1 MTADTAV
8 RSQPSMATFSTPP
21 VIASCSSSSSVPPT
35 IEIQGIVRRHGAV
48 TAVDRVS
55 FEVRRGEFFSIL
67 GPSGAGK
74 TSVLRMLAGFE
85 DPDDGDVRIDGR
97 SMLGVPPN
105 RRPVNLVFQSYAL
118 FPHLTVKDNVAF
130 GLKMRRVPAGQIDE
144 EVRHALAMVKLVGK
158 ESRKPGQLSGGEQQR
173 VALARALVNKPAV
186 VLLDEPLAALDQ
198 QLRQAMQ
205 VELKSI
211 QEQAGLTCVCVTHH
225 QEEAMMMSDRI
236 AVMHQG
242 RMWQVGT
249 PREVYARPCNLFVSR
264 FLGVSNE
271 LPGRLGD
278 RVGEDRLFHPTD
290 SDLPPL
296 LLRTE
301 PTEPPGRLA
310 TLSLRPE
317 QLRISRDRPA
327 DACPLLSGRIDKTL
341 FAGSE
346 TKYLIRIG
354 RESLWEARTSGS
366 ETPALTPGEHIFL
379 HWASSD
385 GRLFFE

>member
-1 MTADTAV
+1 
-8 RSQPSMATFSTPP
+8 MATSSTPP
-21 VIASCSSSSSVPPT
+21 FTASEQSLSSTLPT
-35 IEIQGIVRRHGAV
+35 IDIRGIVRRHGAV

-55 FEVRRGEFFSIL
+55 FQVRRGEFFSIL

-74 TSVLRMLAGFE
+74 TSVLRMLAGF
-85 DPDDGDVRIDGR
+85 DAPDEGDLLIDGQ

-118 FPHLTVKDNVAF
+118 FPHLTVFENVAF
-130 GLKMRRVPAGQIDE
+130 GLKMRRVSAALIAEQ
-144 EVRHALAMVKLVGK
+144 VRQALAMVKLLGK
-158 ESRKPGQLSGGEQQR
+158 EGRMPNQLSGGEQQR

-225 QEEAMMMSDRI
+225 QEEAMMMYRI

-242 RMWQVGT
+242 RMWQVGS
-249 PREVYARPCNLFVSR
+249 PREVYERPCNLFVSR

-271 LPGRLGD
+271 LAGTIGAS
-278 RVGEDRLFHPTD
+278 VGEDRVFRPD
-290 SDLPPL
+290 DAEQAPL
-296 LLRTE
+296 TVRTAS
-301 PTEPPGRLA
+301 TEQAGRSA

-317 QLRISRDRPA
+317 HIRMAQERPSTS
-327 DACPLLSGRIDKTL
+327 DPVLSGRIEKVL

-346 TKYLIRIG
+346 MKYLVRVAPG
-354 RESLWEARTSGS
+354 RFWETRMTSGTS
-366 ETPALTPGEHIFL
+366 LPAFAAGDPVFL
-379 HWASSD
+379 HWSLAD
-385 GRLFFE
+385 ARLFFE

>member
-1 MTADTAV
+1 
-8 RSQPSMATFSTPP
+8 MATSSTPP
-21 VIASCSSSSSVPPT
+21 FTASEQSLSSTLPT
-35 IEIQGIVRRHGAV
+35 IDIRGIVRRHGAV

-55 FEVRRGEFFSIL
+55 FQVRRGEFFSIL

-74 TSVLRMLAGFE
+74 TSVLRMLAGFD
-85 DPDDGDVRIDGR
+85 DPDEGDLLIDGQ

-118 FPHLTVKDNVAF
+118 FPHLTVFENVAF
-130 GLKMRRVPAGQIDE
+130 GLKMRRVSAALIAEQ
-144 EVRHALAMVKLVGK
+144 VRQALAMVKLLGK
-158 ESRKPGQLSGGEQQR
+158 EGRMPNQLSGGEQQR

-211 QEQAGLTCVCVTHH
+211 QERAGLTCVCVTHH

-242 RMWQVGT
+242 RMWQVGS
-249 PREVYARPCNLFVSR
+249 PREVYERPCNLFVSR

-271 LPGRLGD
+271 LTGTIGAS
-278 RVGEDRLFHPTD
+278 VGEDRVFRPD
-290 SDLPPL
+290 DAEQAPL
-296 LLRTE
+296 TVRTAS
-301 PTEPPGRLA
+301 TEQAGRSA

-317 QLRISRDRPA
+317 HIRMAHERPSTS
-327 DACPLLSGRIDKTL
+327 DPVLSGRIEKVL

-346 TKYLIRIG
+346 MKYLVRVAPG
-354 RESLWEARTSGS
+354 RFWETRMTSGTS
-366 ETPALTPGEHIFL
+366 LPAFAAGDPVFL
-379 HWASSD
+379 HWSLAD
-385 GRLFFE
+385 ARLFFE

>member
-1 MTADTAV
+1 
-8 RSQPSMATFSTPP
+8 MAIFSTSPLITSGHS
-21 VIASCSSSSSVPPT
+21 VSSPAPT
-35 IEIQGIVRRHGAV
+35 IDIRAIVRNHGSVA
-48 TAVDRVS
+48 AVDHVS
-55 FEVRRGEFFSIL
+55 FQVQRGEFFSIL

-74 TSVLRMLAGFE
+74 TSVLRIVAGFE
-85 DPDDGDVRIDGR
+85 DPDAGDVLIDGR

-118 FPHLTVKDNVAF
+118 FPHLTVFENVAF
-130 GLKMRRVPAGQIDE
+130 GLKMRRVPASLIDE
-144 EVRHALAMVKLVGK
+144 HVRQALTMVKLVGK
-158 ESRKPGQLSGGEQQR
+158 EGRKPAQLSGGEQQR

-249 PREVYARPCNLFVSR
+249 PREVYENPRTLFVSR

-271 LPGRLGD
+271 LPGR
-278 RVGEDRLFHPTD
+278 VGAAVEGAHLFQPAD
-290 SDLPPL
+290 DLV
-296 LLRTE
+296 
-301 PTEPPGRLA
+301 PGFPVRIGPEVSAGRPA
-310 TLSLRPE
+310 TWSLRPE
-317 QLRISRDRPA
+317 QLRMSRERPA
-327 DACPLLSGRIDKTL
+327 TQDPVLPGVLEKVL

-346 TKYLIRIG
+346 TKYLVRVG
-354 RESLWEARTSGS
+354 RDRLWEARTSGAMQLPYTS
-366 ETPALTPGEHIFL
+366 GDPVFL
-379 HWASSD
+379 HWALGD
-385 GRLFFE
+385 GRVFFE

>member
-1 MTADTAV
+1 
-8 RSQPSMATFSTPP
+8 MATSSIPPFTASEQSLSSTL
-21 VIASCSSSSSVPPT
+21 PT
-35 IEIQGIVRRHGAV
+35 IDIRGIVRRHGAV

-55 FEVRRGEFFSIL
+55 FQVRRGEFFSIL

-74 TSVLRMLAGFE
+74 TSVLRMLAGFD
-85 DPDDGDVRIDGR
+85 DPDEGDLLIDGQ

-118 FPHLTVKDNVAF
+118 FPHLTVFENVAF
-130 GLKMRRVPAGQIDE
+130 GLKMRRVSAALIAEQ
-144 EVRHALAMVKLVGK
+144 VRQALAMVKLLGK
-158 ESRKPGQLSGGEQQR
+158 EGRMPNQLSGGEQQR

-242 RMWQVGT
+242 RMWQVGS
-249 PREVYARPCNLFVSR
+249 PREVYERPCNLFVSR

-271 LPGRLGD
+271 LAGTIGAS
-278 RVGEDRLFHPTD
+278 VGEDRVFRPD
-290 SDLPPL
+290 DAEQAPL
-296 LLRTE
+296 TVRTE
-301 PTEPPGRLA
+301 CAGHAGRPA
-310 TLSLRPE
+310 TL
-317 QLRISRDRPA
+317 
-327 DACPLLSGRIDKTL
+327 
-341 FAGSE
+341 
-346 TKYLIRIG
+346 
-354 RESLWEARTSGS
+354 
-366 ETPALTPGEHIFL
+366 
-379 HWASSD
+379 
-385 GRLFFE
+385 

>member
-1 MTADTAV
+1 M
-8 RSQPSMATFSTPP
+8 
-21 VIASCSSSSSVPPT
+21 
-35 IEIQGIVRRHGAV
+35 RRHGAV

-85 DPDDGDVRIDGR
+85 DPDEGDVRIEGR

-105 RRPVNLVFQSYAL
+105 QRPVNLVFQSYAL
-118 FPHLTVKDNVAF
+118 FPHLSVRDNVAF
-130 GLKMRRVPAGQIDE
+130 GLKMRRVPAKQIDA
-144 EVRHALAMVKLVGK
+144 EVQQALTMVKLHGK
-158 ESRKPGQLSGGEQQR
+158 ESRMPGQLSGGEQQR

-264 FLGVSNE
+264 FLGTSNE
-271 LPGRLGD
+271 LAGRLGEKA
-278 RVGEDRLFHPTD
+278 GEEYVFHPTD
-290 SDLPPL
+290 DGLSPFPL
-296 LLRTE
+296 KVETTE
-301 PTEPPGRLA
+301 LSGGPA
-310 TLSLRPE
+310 TFSLRPE
-317 QLRISRDRPA
+317 QLRMSHTRPPSHG
-327 DACPLLSGRIDKTL
+327 PLVSGRIEKTL

-346 TKYLIRIG
+346 TKYLVRVG
-354 RESLWEARTSGS
+354 RETLWEARTSGLA
-366 ETPALTPGEHIFL
+366 TPAGAPGEAVFL

>member
-1 MTADTAV
+1 
-8 RSQPSMATFSTPP
+8 MATSSTPP
-21 VIASCSSSSSVPPT
+21 FNTSDQSLSSTLPT
-35 IEIQGIVRRHGAV
+35 IDIRGIVRRHGAV

-55 FEVRRGEFFSIL
+55 FQVRRGEFFSIL

-85 DPDDGDVRIDGR
+85 DPDEGDLLIDGQ
-97 SMLGVPPN
+97 SMLGVSPN

-118 FPHLTVKDNVAF
+118 FPHLTVFENVAF
-130 GLKMRRVPAGQIDE
+130 GLKMRRVSAALIAEQ
-144 EVRHALAMVKLVGK
+144 VRQALTMVKLLGK
-158 ESRKPGQLSGGEQQR
+158 EERMPAQLSGGEQQR

-242 RMWQVGT
+242 RMWQVGS
-249 PREVYARPCNLFVSR
+249 PREVYERPCNLFVSR

-271 LPGRLGD
+271 LAGTIGAS
-278 RVGEDRLFHPTD
+278 VGEDRVFRPD
-290 SDLPPL
+290 DAEQAPL
-296 LLRTE
+296 TVRTAS
-301 PTEPPGRLA
+301 TEQAGRSA

-317 QLRISRDRPA
+317 HIRMAQERPSISDPV
-327 DACPLLSGRIDKTL
+327 LSGRIEKVL
-341 FAGSE
+341 FAGSD
-346 TKYLIRIG
+346 TKYLVRVG
-354 RESLWEARTSGS
+354 RDRFWETRMTSNTSPSPFAAGD
-366 ETPALTPGEHIFL
+366 PVFL
-379 HWASSD
+379 HWSPAD
-385 GRLFFE
+385 ARLFFE

>member
-1 MTADTAV
+1 
-8 RSQPSMATFSTPP
+8 MATFSTSPL
-21 VIASCSSSSSVPPT
+21 IAPGQSLSPITPT
-35 IEIQGIVRRHGAV
+35 IDIRDIVRNHGPVA
-48 TAVDRVS
+48 AVDHVS
-55 FEVRRGEFFSIL
+55 FQVRRGEFFSIL

-74 TSVLRMLAGFE
+74 TSVLRIVAGFE
-85 DPDDGDVRIDGR
+85 DPDAGDVLIDGR

-118 FPHLTVKDNVAF
+118 FPHLTVSENVAF
-130 GLKMRRVPAGQIDE
+130 GLKMRRVPAGLIDDQ
-144 EVRHALAMVKLVGK
+144 VRQALTMVKLVGK
-158 ESRKPGQLSGGEQQR
+158 EKRKPAQLSGGEQQR

-249 PREVYARPCNLFVSR
+249 PREVYENPRTLFVSR

-271 LPGRLGD
+271 LAGRVGDAVADAHLFQPTDD
-278 RVGEDRLFHPTD
+278 RVPKFPVRIGPEASAGHP
-290 SDLPPL
+290 
-296 LLRTE
+296 
-301 PTEPPGRLA
+301 A
-310 TLSLRPE
+310 TWSIRPE
-317 QLRISRDRPA
+317 QLCMSRDRPGDRDTA
-327 DACPLLSGRIDKTL
+327 LPGVIEKVL

-346 TKYLIRIG
+346 TKYLVRVG
-354 RESLWEARTSGS
+354 RDTLWETRTTGSVQPPYASGD
-366 ETPALTPGEHIFL
+366 AVFL
-379 HWASSD
+379 HWALGE
-385 GRLFFE
+385 GRVFVE

>member
-1 MTADTAV
+1 
-8 RSQPSMATFSTPP
+8 MATFPTPP
-21 VIASCSSSSSVPPT
+21 LYASDPSLSSIPPT
-35 IEIQGIVRRHGAV
+35 IDIRGIVRRHGAV
-48 TAVDRVS
+48 TAVDQVS
-55 FEVRRGEFFSIL
+55 FQVRQGEFFSIL

-85 DPDDGDVRIDGR
+85 DPDEGDLLIDGQ

-118 FPHLTVKDNVAF
+118 FPHLTVFDNVAF
-130 GLKMRRVPAGQIDE
+130 GLRMRRISSPLIDDQ
-144 EVRHALAMVKLVGK
+144 VRQALAMVKLLGK
-158 ESRKPGQLSGGEQQR
+158 EARMPAQLSGGEQQR

-211 QEQAGLTCVCVTHH
+211 QERAGLTCVCVTHH

-242 RMWQVGT
+242 RMWQVGS
-249 PREVYARPCNLFVSR
+249 PREVYERPCNLFVSR

-271 LPGRLGD
+271 LPGTIGSAI
-278 RVGEDRLFHPTD
+278 GEDRIFQPAD
-290 SDLPPL
+290 GEQPPFPV
-296 LLRTE
+296 RTVS
-301 PTEPPGRLA
+301 TELADRSA

-317 QLRISRDRPA
+317 HIRMVCERPSISDPV
-327 DACPLLSGRIDKTL
+327 LSGRVEKVL
-341 FAGSE
+341 FAGSD
-346 TKYLIRIG
+346 TKYLVRVG
-354 RESLWEARTSGS
+354 RDRVWETRMTSGAS
-366 ETPALTPGEHIFL
+366 HAPFTAGDPVFL
-379 HWASSD
+379 HWSLAD
-385 GRLFFE
+385 ARVFVE

>member
-1 MTADTAV
+1 
-8 RSQPSMATFSTPP
+8 MATFSTSP
-21 VIASCSSSSSVPPT
+21 VIASGEPLPSRSPT
-35 IEIQGIVRRHGAV
+35 IDIRAIVRNHGSVA
-48 TAVDRVS
+48 AVDHVS
-55 FEVRRGEFFSIL
+55 FQVQRGEFFSIL

-74 TSVLRMLAGFE
+74 TSVLRIVAGFE
-85 DPDDGDVRIDGR
+85 DPDAGDVLIDGR

-118 FPHLTVKDNVAF
+118 FPHLTVSENVAF
-130 GLKMRRVPAGQIDE
+130 GLKMRRVPAALIGDQ
-144 EVRHALAMVKLVGK
+144 VRQALAMVKLAGK
-158 ESRKPGQLSGGEQQR
+158 EERKPAQLSGGEQQR

-211 QEQAGLTCVCVTHH
+211 QQQAGLTCVCVTHH

-249 PREVYARPCNLFVSR
+249 PREVYEKPRTLFVSR

-271 LPGRLGD
+271 LPGRVGD
-278 RVGEDRLFHPTD
+278 AVGDAHFFHPAD
-290 SDLPPL
+290 DQV
-296 LLRTE
+296 
-301 PTEPPGRLA
+301 PGFPVRLGPDAAPRDRA
-310 TLSLRPE
+310 TWALRPE
-317 QLRISRDRPA
+317 HLRLLRDRPA
-327 DACPLLSGRIDKTL
+327 TGDPVLPGRIEKAL

-346 TKYLIRIG
+346 TKYLIRVG
-354 RESLWEARTSGS
+354 RDALWEARTTGAGPLPYASGD
-366 ETPALTPGEHIFL
+366 PVFL
-379 HWASSD
+379 HWALGD
-385 GRLFFE
+385 GRVFFE

>member
-1 MTADTAV
+1 
-8 RSQPSMATFSTPP
+8 MATSSTPP
-21 VIASCSSSSSVPPT
+21 FTASEQSLSSTPPT
-35 IEIQGIVRRHGAV
+35 IDIRGIVRRHGAV

-55 FEVRRGEFFSIL
+55 CQVRRGEFFSIL

-85 DPDDGDVRIDGR
+85 DPDEGDLLIDGQ

-118 FPHLTVKDNVAF
+118 FPHLTVFENVAF
-130 GLKMRRVPAGQIDE
+130 GLKMRRVSAALIAEQ
-144 EVRHALAMVKLVGK
+144 VRQALTMVKLLGK
-158 ESRKPGQLSGGEQQR
+158 EARMPAQLSGGEQQR

-242 RMWQVGT
+242 RLWQVGS
-249 PREVYARPCNLFVSR
+249 PREVYERPCNLFVSR

-271 LPGRLGD
+271 LAGTIGPS
-278 RVGEDRLFHPTD
+278 VGEDRLFQPTQAEQHPFTV
-290 SDLPPL
+290 
-296 LLRTE
+296 RTVS
-301 PTEPPGRLA
+301 TEQAGRSA

-317 QLRISRDRPA
+317 HIRMAQERPSTS
-327 DACPLLSGRIDKTL
+327 DPLLYGRIEKVL
-341 FAGSE
+341 FTGSE
-346 TKYLIRIG
+346 TKYLVRVG
-354 RESLWEARTSGS
+354 RDRLWETRMTSNTSLSSFAAGD
-366 ETPALTPGEHIFL
+366 PVFL
-379 HWASSD
+379 HWSLAD
-385 GRLFFE
+385 ARLFFE

>member
-1 MTADTAV
+1 
-8 RSQPSMATFSTPP
+8 MATPSPHFP
-21 VIASCSSSSSVPPT
+21 VPDGSPLPPPT
-35 IEIQGIVRRHGAV
+35 IEIRGIVRRHGAV
-48 TAVDRVS
+48 TAVNHVS
-55 FEVRRGEFFSIL
+55 FDVCRGEFFSIL

-74 TSVLRMLAGFE
+74 TSVLRMVAGFE
-85 DPDDGDVRIDGR
+85 DPDEGTLLIDGQ

-118 FPHLTVKDNVAF
+118 FPHLTVFENVAF
-130 GLKMRRVPAGQIDE
+130 GLRMRRVAAPHIAE
-144 EVRHALAMVKLVGK
+144 EVHRALSMVKLLGK
-158 ESRKPGQLSGGEQQR
+158 ELRLPAQLSGGEQQR

-198 QLRQAMQ
+198 QLRQQMQ

-242 RMWQVGT
+242 RILQIGP
-249 PREVYARPCNLFVSR
+249 PREVYERPRTLFVSR

-271 LPGRLGD
+271 LPGKIVGNR
-278 RVGEDRLFHPTD
+278 GEDTVFQPDDGAH
-290 SDLPPL
+290 PPL
-296 LLRTE
+296 LV
-301 PTEPPGRLA
+301 PAIAIAPGDRPA

-317 QLRISRDRPA
+317 QLRLSSARPSTGEEV
-327 DACPLLSGRIDKTL
+327 LSGRIEKAL
-341 FAGSE
+341 FAGSDM
-346 TKYLIRIG
+346 KYLVRVG
-354 RESLWEARTSGS
+354 PTYLWEARMPSGARS
-366 ETPALTPGEHIFL
+366 PAFAPGDPVFL
-379 HWASSD
+379 HWSLSD

>member
-1 MTADTAV
+1 
-8 RSQPSMATFSTPP
+8 MATFSTSP
-21 VIASCSSSSSVPPT
+21 ISASGPSLSSTVPT
-35 IEIQGIVRRHGAV
+35 IDIRAIVRHHGPVA
-48 TAVDRVS
+48 AVDHVS
-55 FEVRRGEFFSIL
+55 FQVRRGEFFSIL

-74 TSVLRMLAGFE
+74 TSVLRIVAGFE
-85 DPDDGDVRIDGR
+85 DPDAGDVLIDGR

-118 FPHLTVKDNVAF
+118 FPHLTVFENVAF
-130 GLKMRRVPAGQIDE
+130 GLKMRRVPAALIAEQVE
-144 EVRHALAMVKLVGK
+144 QALAMVKLVGK
-158 ESRKPGQLSGGEQQR
+158 ERRKPAQLSGGEQQR

-249 PREVYARPCNLFVSR
+249 PRDVYENPRNLFVSR

-271 LPGRLGD
+271 LPGRVDDVVEEGH
-278 RVGEDRLFHPTD
+278 LFHPAD
-290 SDLPPL
+290 DQVSAFPV
-296 LLRTE
+296 RAGSE
-301 PTEPPGRLA
+301 ASPGRSA
-310 TLSLRPE
+310 TWSIRPE
-317 QLRISRDRPA
+317 RLRMSRERPA
-327 DACPLLSGRIDKTL
+327 GRDAVLNGFIDKVL

-346 TKYLIRIG
+346 TKYLVRVG
-354 RESLWEARTSGS
+354 RDRLWEARTTGAGESLH
-366 ETPALTPGEHIFL
+366 APGDPVFL
-379 HWASSD
+379 HWASGD
-385 GRLFFE
+385 GRVFVE

>member
-1 MTADTAV
+1 
-8 RSQPSMATFSTPP
+8 MATFSTSPL
-21 VIASCSSSSSVPPT
+21 VASGHSHPATSPT
-35 IEIQGIVRRHGAV
+35 LDIRAIVRRHGSVA
-48 TAVDRVS
+48 AVDHVS
-55 FEVRRGEFFSIL
+55 FQVRRGEFFSIL

-74 TSVLRMLAGFE
+74 TSVLRILAGFE
-85 DPDDGDVRIDGR
+85 EPDEGDVLIDGC

-118 FPHLTVKDNVAF
+118 FPHLTVCENVAF
-130 GLKMRRVPAGQIDE
+130 GLKMRRVAAQLIDE
-144 EVRHALAMVKLVGK
+144 QVRQALAMVKLTGK
-158 ESRKPGQLSGGEQQR
+158 EARKPAQLSGGEQQR

-249 PREVYARPCNLFVSR
+249 PREVYENPRTLFVSR

-271 LPGRLGD
+271 LPGRLAKAA
-278 RVGEDRLFHPTD
+278 GETHFFVPADG
-290 SDLPPL
+290 DLPGFPIPIQL
-296 LLRTE
+296 DQSF
-301 PTEPPGRLA
+301 GRPA
-310 TLSLRPE
+310 TWSLRPE
-317 QLRISRDRPA
+317 HLRVSRDRPITEE
-327 DACPLLSGRIDKTL
+327 PMLPGVVEKVF

-346 TKYLIRIG
+346 TKYLIRVG
-354 RESLWEARTSGS
+354 RESRWEARATGATHS
-366 ETPALTPGEHIFL
+366 PFAPGDPVFL
-379 HWASSD
+379 HWALAA
-385 GRLFFE
+385 GRVFVE

>member
-1 MTADTAV
+1 
-8 RSQPSMATFSTPP
+8 MATFPTPP
-21 VIASCSSSSSVPPT
+21 LYASDPSLSSIPST
-35 IEIQGIVRRHGAV
+35 IDIRGIVRRHGAV
-48 TAVDRVS
+48 TAVDQVS
-55 FEVRRGEFFSIL
+55 FQVRQGEFFSIL

-85 DPDDGDVRIDGR
+85 DPDEGDLLIDGQ

-118 FPHLTVKDNVAF
+118 FPHLTVFDNVAF
-130 GLKMRRVPAGQIDE
+130 GLRMRRISSPLIDDQ
-144 EVRHALAMVKLVGK
+144 VRQALAMVKLLGK
-158 ESRKPGQLSGGEQQR
+158 EARMPAQLSGGEQQR

-211 QEQAGLTCVCVTHH
+211 QERAGLTCVCVTHH

-242 RMWQVGT
+242 RMWQVGS
-249 PREVYARPCNLFVSR
+249 PREVYERPCNLFVSR

-271 LPGRLGD
+271 LPGTIGSSI
-278 RVGEDRLFHPTD
+278 GEDRIFQPAD
-290 SDLPPL
+290 GEQPPFPV
-296 LLRTE
+296 RTVS
-301 PTEPPGRLA
+301 TELADRSA

-317 QLRISRDRPA
+317 HIRMVRERPSISDPV
-327 DACPLLSGRIDKTL
+327 LSGQVEKVL
-341 FAGSE
+341 FAGSD
-346 TKYLIRIG
+346 TKYLVRVG
-354 RESLWEARTSGS
+354 RDRVWETRMTSGAS
-366 ETPALTPGEHIFL
+366 HAPFTAGDPVFL
-379 HWASSD
+379 HWSLAD
-385 GRLFFE
+385 ARVFVE

>member
-1 MTADTAV
+1 
-8 RSQPSMATFSTPP
+8 MATSSTPP
-21 VIASCSSSSSVPPT
+21 FTASEQSLSSTLPT
-35 IEIQGIVRRHGAV
+35 IDIRGIVRRHGAV

-55 FEVRRGEFFSIL
+55 FQVRRGEFFSIL

-74 TSVLRMLAGFE
+74 TSVLRMLAGFD
-85 DPDDGDVRIDGR
+85 DPDEGDLLIDGQ

-118 FPHLTVKDNVAF
+118 FPHLTVFENVAF
-130 GLKMRRVPAGQIDE
+130 GLKMRRVSAALIAEQ
-144 EVRHALAMVKLVGK
+144 VRQALAMVKLLGK
-158 ESRKPGQLSGGEQQR
+158 EGRMPNQLSGGEQQR

-242 RMWQVGT
+242 RMWQVGS
-249 PREVYARPCNLFVSR
+249 PREVYERPCNLFVSR

-271 LPGRLGD
+271 LAGTIGAS
-278 RVGEDRLFHPTD
+278 VGEDRVF
-290 SDLPPL
+290 
-296 LLRTE
+296 R
-301 PTEPPGRLA
+301 PTEAEQAPLTVRTASTEQAGRSA

-317 QLRISRDRPA
+317 HIRMAQERPSTS
-327 DACPLLSGRIDKTL
+327 DPVLSGRIEKVL

-346 TKYLIRIG
+346 MKYLVRVAPG
-354 RESLWEARTSGS
+354 RFWETRMTSGTS
-366 ETPALTPGEHIFL
+366 LPAFAAGDPVFL
-379 HWASSD
+379 HWSLAD
-385 GRLFFE
+385 ARLFFE

>member
-1 MTADTAV
+1 
-8 RSQPSMATFSTPP
+8 MAIFSTSPVSASEQSLPP
-21 VIASCSSSSSVPPT
+21 TPPT
-35 IEIQGIVRRHGAV
+35 IDIRGIVRRHGAV

-55 FEVRRGEFFSIL
+55 FQVRRGEFFSIL

-85 DPDDGDVRIDGR
+85 HPDEGEVLIDGR

-118 FPHLTVKDNVAF
+118 FPHLTVFENVAF
-130 GLKMRRVPAGQIDE
+130 GLRMRRVAAESITEQ
-144 EVRHALAMVKLVGK
+144 VRQALTMVKLLGK
-158 ESRKPGQLSGGEQQR
+158 EARMPSQLSGGEQQR

-249 PREVYARPCNLFVSR
+249 PREVYAQPCNLFVSR

-271 LPGRLGD
+271 LPGQLRGAS
-278 RVGEDRLFHPTD
+278 GEDRLFQPAD
-290 SDLPPL
+290 GELPGIPV
-296 LLRTE
+296 RTNSKA
-301 PTEPPGRLA
+301 PVGGPA

-317 QLRISRDRPA
+317 QIRMSHERPTTSN
-327 DACPLLSGRIDKTL
+327 PVLSGLIEKAL
-341 FAGSE
+341 FAGSD
-346 TKYLIRIG
+346 TKYLVRIG
-354 RESLWEARTSGS
+354 RGSVWEVRTTGTSSLSGA
-366 ETPALTPGEHIFL
+366 PGDRVFVQWAL
-379 HWASSD
+379 AD

>member
-1 MTADTAV
+1 
-8 RSQPSMATFSTPP
+8 MATSSTPP
-21 VIASCSSSSSVPPT
+21 FNTSDQSLSSTLPT
-35 IEIQGIVRRHGAV
+35 IDIRGIVRRHGAV
-48 TAVDRVS
+48 TAVDQVS
-55 FEVRRGEFFSIL
+55 FQVRRGEFFSIL

-85 DPDDGDVRIDGR
+85 DPDEGDLLIDGQ

-118 FPHLTVKDNVAF
+118 FPHLTVFENVAF
-130 GLKMRRVPAGQIDE
+130 GLKMRRVSAALIAEQ
-144 EVRHALAMVKLVGK
+144 VRQALAMVKLLGK
-158 ESRKPGQLSGGEQQR
+158 EGRMPNQLSGGEQQR

-242 RMWQVGT
+242 RMWQVGS
-249 PREVYARPCNLFVSR
+249 PREVYDRPCNLFVSR

-271 LPGRLGD
+271 LAGTIGAS
-278 RVGEDRLFHPTD
+278 VGEDRLFRPADAEQAPFTVRIV
-290 SDLPPL
+290 S
-296 LLRTE
+296 TE
-301 PTEPPGRLA
+301 QAGRSA

-317 QLRISRDRPA
+317 RIRMAQERPSTS
-327 DACPLLSGRIDKTL
+327 DPVLSGRIEKVL

-346 TKYLIRIG
+346 MKYLVRVAPG
-354 RESLWEARTSGS
+354 RFWETRMTSSTSL
-366 ETPALTPGEHIFL
+366 PAFAAGDPVFL
-379 HWASSD
+379 HWSLAD
-385 GRLFFE
+385 ARLFFE

>member
-1 MTADTAV
+1 
-8 RSQPSMATFSTPP
+8 MATSSTPP
-21 VIASCSSSSSVPPT
+21 FTASEQSLSSTLPT
-35 IEIQGIVRRHGAV
+35 IDIRGIVRRHGAV

-55 FEVRRGEFFSIL
+55 FQVRRGEFFSIL

-74 TSVLRMLAGFE
+74 TSVLRMLAGFD
-85 DPDDGDVRIDGR
+85 DPDEGDLLIDGQ

-118 FPHLTVKDNVAF
+118 FPHLTVFENVAF
-130 GLKMRRVPAGQIDE
+130 GLKMRRVSAALIAEQ
-144 EVRHALAMVKLVGK
+144 VRQALAMVKLLGK
-158 ESRKPGQLSGGEQQR
+158 EGRMPNQLSGGEQQR

-242 RMWQVGT
+242 RMWQVGS
-249 PREVYARPCNLFVSR
+249 PREVYERPCNLFVSR

-271 LPGRLGD
+271 LTGTIGAS
-278 RVGEDRLFHPTD
+278 VGEDRVF
-290 SDLPPL
+290 
-296 LLRTE
+296 R
-301 PTEPPGRLA
+301 PTEAEQAPLTVRTASTEQAGRSA

-317 QLRISRDRPA
+317 HIRMAQERPSTS
-327 DACPLLSGRIDKTL
+327 DPVLSGRIEKVL

-346 TKYLIRIG
+346 MKYLVRVAPG
-354 RESLWEARTSGS
+354 RFWETRMTSGTS
-366 ETPALTPGEHIFL
+366 LPAFAAGDPVFL
-379 HWASSD
+379 HWSLAD
-385 GRLFFE
+385 ARLFFE

>member
-1 MTADTAV
+1 MASLST
-8 RSQPSMATFSTPP
+8 SPPSLSDGSFSST
-21 VIASCSSSSSVPPT
+21 PPT

-48 TAVDRVS
+48 TAVDGIS

-85 DPDDGDVRIDGR
+85 DPDEGDLLIDGR
-97 SMLGVPPN
+97 SMLHVPPN

-118 FPHLTVKDNVAF
+118 FPHLTVFENVAF
-130 GLKMRRVPAGQIDE
+130 GLRMRRVPAPRIAEQ
-144 EVRHALAMVKLVGK
+144 VRQALLMVKLLGK
-158 ESRKPGQLSGGEQQR
+158 EARLPAQLSGGEQQR

-186 VLLDEPLAALDQ
+186 LLLDEPLAALDQ
-198 QLRQAMQ
+198 QLRQQMQ

-242 RMWQVGT
+242 RMLQIGP
-249 PREVYARPCNLFVSR
+249 PREVYERPQSLFVSR

-271 LPGRLGD
+271 LPGKIVGTREGKTVFQPADDGQPSLLVPAVSGQESD
-278 RVGEDRLFHPTD
+278 RP
-290 SDLPPL
+290 
-296 LLRTE
+296 
-301 PTEPPGRLA
+301 A

-317 QLRISRDRPA
+317 QLRLTQERSSLSDEV
-327 DACPLLSGRIDKTL
+327 LSGRIEKVL

-346 TKYLIRIG
+346 MKYLIRVS
-354 RESLWEARTSGS
+354 RDHLWEVDTRPSAHSAGF
-366 ETPALTPGEHIFL
+366 TPGATVFL
-379 HWASSD
+379 HWSTSD
-385 GRLFFE
+385 GRLFVE

>member
-1 MTADTAV
+1 
-8 RSQPSMATFSTPP
+8 MATFSTSP
-21 VIASCSSSSSVPPT
+21 VIASDQSLSSASPT
-35 IEIQGIVRRHGAV
+35 IDIRAIVRNHGSVA
-48 TAVDRVS
+48 AVDHVS
-55 FEVRRGEFFSIL
+55 FQVRRGEFFSIL

-74 TSVLRMLAGFE
+74 TSVLRIVAGFE
-85 DPDDGDVRIDGR
+85 DPDAGDVLIDGR
-97 SMLGVPPN
+97 SMLDVPPN

-118 FPHLTVKDNVAF
+118 FPHLTVFENVAF
-130 GLKMRRVPAGQIDE
+130 GLKMRRVPTALIDE
-144 EVRHALAMVKLVGK
+144 QVRQTLTMVKLVGK
-158 ESRKPGQLSGGEQQR
+158 EGRKPAQLSGGEQQR

-249 PREVYARPCNLFVSR
+249 PREVYENPRTLFVSR

-271 LPGRLGD
+271 LPGRVGEAMEDAHLLQPADD
-278 RVGEDRLFHPTD
+278 RVPAFPVRMG
-290 SDLPPL
+290 SGAS
-296 LLRTE
+296 
-301 PTEPPGRLA
+301 PGRSV
-310 TLSLRPE
+310 TWSIRPE
-317 QLRISRDRPA
+317 RLRMSRERPVNS
-327 DACPLLSGRIDKTL
+327 DSMLTGVIEKVL

-346 TKYLIRIG
+346 TKYLIRVG
-354 RESLWEARTSGS
+354 HETLWEARTTGAVQL
-366 ETPALTPGEHIFL
+366 PYAPGDPVFL
-379 HWASSD
+379 HWALGD
-385 GRLFFE
+385 GRVFFE

>member
-1 MTADTAV
+1 MAMPPIP
-8 RSQPSMATFSTPP
+8 PS
-21 VIASCSSSSSVPPT
+21 SCSDEPLSSPPT
-35 IEIQGIVRRHGAV
+35 IDVRGILRRHGLV

-55 FEVRRGEFFSIL
+55 FQVRRGEFFSIL

-85 DPDDGDVRIDGR
+85 DPDEGEILIDGQ
-97 SMLGVPPN
+97 SMVGIPPN

-118 FPHLTVKDNVAF
+118 FPHLTVFENVAF
-130 GLKMRRVPAGQIDE
+130 GLKMRRVATSTIHEQ
-144 EVRHALAMVKLVGK
+144 VRLALTMVKLLGK
-158 ESRKPGQLSGGEQQR
+158 EARMPAQLSGGEQQR

-198 QLRQAMQ
+198 QLRQEMQ

-225 QEEAMMMSDRI
+225 QEEAMVMSDRI

-242 RMWQVGT
+242 RMWQVGS
-249 PREVYARPCNLFVSR
+249 PREVYERPCNLFVSR

-271 LPGRLGD
+271 LSG
-278 RVGEDRLFHPTD
+278 RVGDPVGEERLFHPTD
-290 SDLPPL
+290 DGQPPVL
-296 LLRTE
+296 VRTDSGDQA
-301 PTEPPGRLA
+301 GRPA

-317 QLRISRDRPA
+317 QLRMARERPA
-327 DACPLLSGRIDKTL
+327 TSDPVLSGRIEKA
-341 FAGSE
+341 FFVGSE
-346 TKYLIRIG
+346 MKYLVRVVHD
-354 RESLWEARTSGS
+354 RLWETRTRPGIPRQSF
-366 ETPALTPGEHIFL
+366 APGEPVFL
-379 HWASSD
+379 HWSTSD